1 MKNITAL
8 FFVLFAM
15 TSNIHADE
23 IYQQSAVDLCE
34 NLKQKNYTDK
44 CLKQVKTFK
53 FNDTALNYCA
63 NVGAWNKTKTC
74 LEAIKNKDYQELPLS
89 ICLGAKYYNNDLR
102 NCLNEIAGK
111 SYVSDI
117 EVNLCKKEKTYKKQ
131 SKCLKAASS
140 KPYEAPAIKEK
151 QAESASIADIQA
163 KVKEAYKLLREN
175 KTADATILLHDLV
188 SSFEDKK

>member
-1 MKNITAL
+1 MKKVTILFVAL
-8 FFVLFAM
+8 FTLAA
-15 TSNIHADE
+15 NLHADE
-23 IYQQSAVDLCE
+23 IYQQSAVNLCE
-34 NLKQKNYTDK
+34 NLKQKSYTDK

-53 FNDTALNYCA
+53 FNDTALNYCS
-63 NVGAWNKTKTC
+63 NVGAWNKTRTC
-74 LEAIKNKDYQELPLS
+74 LEVIKNKDYQELPLS
-89 ICLGAKYYNNDLR
+89 ICLGAKYYNSDLK

-140 KPYEAPAIKEK
+140 KPYEAQAVEEQ
-151 QAESASIADIQA
+151 QAEQASLIDIQT
-163 KVKEAYKLLREN
+163 KVKAAYKLLREN

-188 SSFEDKK
+188 SSFKN